1 MLVPVAGKTDSI
13 ARILKKKKEKIM
25 YFWPEADANFPQS
38 PAKSTPC

>member
-13 ARILKKKKEKIM
+13 ARIQKKEKIM
-25 YFWPEADANFPQS
+25 YFWPEADANFPPS